1 MSKSSELD
9 RKVKTMLIN
18 GIDLSAYYED
28 ADQLTTEEKIA
39 RLHEVFLSEY
49 GWQVERI
56 GKQAAIREWLQGLPT
71 AISFP
76 FYNSDILRT
85 AREWGSLSATATE
98 SEEDRILD
106 NYFNLLAGKL
116 DQLFRGSNLPK

>member
-1 MSKSSELD
+1 
-9 RKVKTMLIN
+9 MLIS
-18 GIDLSAYYED
+18 GIDLSGYYED
-28 ADQLTTEEKIA
+28 ADQLSIEEKIA
-39 RLHEVFLSEY
+39 RLHDVFMSEY

-85 AREWGSLSATATE
+85 AREWGSLSATASE
-98 SEEDRILD
+98 SEEDRILE
-106 NYFNLLAGKL
+106 NYYNLLC
-116 DQLFRGSNLPK
+116 R